1 MADVIIVVIVAVLL
15 VFAARGSIRHFRGEG
30 SCCQGGSSLPASKP
44 RRLDGPVVGRRR
56 LRIDGMHCQNCA
68 ERVRRAL
75 ESIDGVSARVDWKA
89 GIASVDMDRSVEDHE
104 LRKAA
109 EGAGYKVVSVGHD

>member
-1 MADVIIVVIVAVLL
+1 MVDALVVLIVLVLL
-15 VFAARGSIRHFRGEG
+15 FFAMKGSVKHFKGEG
-30 SCCQGGSSLPASKP
+30 SCCSSSSSLLSTEEKH
-44 RRLDGPVVGRRR
+44 LDGPVVAERVV
-56 LRIDGMHCQNCA
+56 RISGMHCQNCA

-109 EGAGYKVVSVGHD
+109 ESAGYKVVSVGHD